1 VAEWFAAIPATG
13 LVWHVIKK
21 DETVSVRHF
30 FARFVCYTFSRVST
44 GAETREVLTPSAPG
58 GADEGEGKVMTEAK
72 AESAP
77 KFRAQQVTRPRH
89 QVEQQIREAIL
100 EGHFGQGDKLPS
112 ETELAQQFGVSR
124 PTVREALGALVSG
137 GLIRKIPG
145 VAGGSFVNTVT
156 PDSLSRMLR
165 ESVDT
170 ILRLGALD
178 VNELT
183 EVRRV
188 LEIPAAR
195 LAAKNRTDAHV
206 GELKS
211 VVERQRTTTIHDPG
225 IPGYDLAFHT
235 TIGQASGNRLL
246 AAFIGAVHDATHPA
260 QYLEVTEEVGRRTV
274 KQHIA
279 ILEAIEKGAE
289 DAAAEAM
296 ESHLDYVLRY
306 SKALPTA

>member
-1 VAEWFAAIPATG
+1 MTDA
-13 LVWHVIKK
+13 
-21 DETVSVRHF
+21 ETV
-30 FARFVCYTFSRVST
+30 T
-44 GAETREVLTPSAPG
+44 
-58 GADEGEGKVMTEAK
+58 
-72 AESAP
+72 AP
-77 KFRAQQVTRPRH
+77 KFRAQQVTRPRD
-89 QVEQQIREAIL
+89 QVERQIREAIL
-100 EGHFGQGDKLPS
+100 QGQFGQGDKLPS

-124 PTVREALGALVSG
+124 PTVREALSALVSG

-178 VNELT
+178 VFELT

-195 LAAKNRTDAHV
+195 LAAVNRTDEQV
-206 GELKS
+206 QTLRS
-211 VVERQRTTTIHDPG
+211 VVERQRSTTIADPD

-260 QYLEVTEEVGRRTV
+260 QFLDVTEEVGRRTV
-274 KQHIA
+274 KQHMA
-279 ILEAIEKGAE
+279 ILAAIEAGSGD
-289 DAAAEAM
+289 DAAAAM
-296 ESHLDYVLRY
+296 ATHLDYVLRY
-306 SKALPTA
+306 STAPVAEQTG